1 MSDKRTAIR
10 IGVFTFASAALV
22 AVVLVTFAGLN
33 FWRRHDRY
41 YVEIDGSVI
50 GLSRGTNVYF
60 DGIEVGSV
68 DNIALSQHDLGRVR
82 VAIDL
87 DRGTPMRTDTKALIR
102 GAGLT
107 GLKTIDLQ
115 GGAIGAPPLPVGATL
130 VASESGLDRL
140 QAQADRLADQSERLM
155 TRLNKVVDNVEQAT
169 SPEQLGAIVASTR
182 ETTANLA
189 RATHAAAA
197 LVADNR
203 TAVHD
208 AVAALARASDNAN
221 QVATDIRTLLRTNQG
236 SIIGILADARQAART
251 FKELAREVRDKP
263 SRLVFSTSPPERKL
277 P

>member
-10 IGVFTFASAALV
+10 IGVFTFATAALV

-60 DGIEVGSV
+60 DGIQVGSV
-68 DNIALSQHDLGRVR
+68 NSIALSERDLGRVR
-82 VAIDL
+82 VAIDVN
-87 DRGTPMRTDTKALIR
+87 RGTPVRTDTKALVR

-115 GGAIGAPPLPVGATL
+115 GGAIGAAPLPVGATL
-130 VASESGLDRL
+130 VASETGLDRL
-140 QAQADRLADQSERLM
+140 QAQADRLADESEQLM
-155 TRLNKVVDNVEQAT
+155 KRLNKVVDNVEQVT
-169 SPEQLGAIVASTR
+169 SPEQLGSIVASAR

-189 RATHAAAA
+189 LATHEAAG
-197 LVADNR
+197 LIADNR
-203 TAVHD
+203 TAIRS
-208 AVAALARASDNAN
+208 AVATFARASDSAN
-221 QVATDIRTLLRTNQG
+221 QVATDIRVLLHANQG
-236 SIIGILADARQAART
+236 SIVGILSDARQAART

-263 SRLVFSTSPPERKL
+263 SRLVFSSSAPERKL